1 MPLFPRRR
9 DAGFTMVE
17 LLVVMLIMTLLSLLT
32 IPPLLRWLTRSELE
46 QTGFQVEMLL
56 RKARQKSISTQAPSL
71 AIRQGRN
78 VFAFVDANGDSTF
91 TAGTDEELGRVAL
104 SPKVEWATLSSFTA
118 GYLANGSATG
128 LGDFHF
134 KTRSGDQLKVSIT
147 SLASGNVKVEKI
159 Y

>member
-1 MPLFPRRR
+1 MSPFFRRR
-9 DAGFTMVE
+9 DAGFTLVE
-17 LLVVMLIMTLLSLLT
+17 LMIVLVLMAILTLFTL
-32 IPPLLRWLTRSELE
+32 PPLLRWLTRSELE

-56 RKARQKSISTQAPSL
+56 RKARQKSISRQAPSL

-78 VFAFVDANGDSTF
+78 VFAFVDADGDSTF

-134 KTRSGDQLKVSIT
+134 RTRSGDQLKVKIT
-147 SLASGNVKVEKI
+147 SLASGSVKVEKL